1 MERTFIAR
9 VAPISRRLA
18 CLSIASVF
26 IAAAPAQQLQTN
38 EGTVVSSPRP
48 MVTRYC
54 IGCHND
60 KLKTAGL
67 TLTKAS
73 AEDVEQNPDVWEKVL
88 RKIRPRYMPPAG
100 LPRPDGHS
108 YDVVVSSLETSLDAV
123 AAAKPNPGRN
133 DTFHRLNRTEY
144 QHAIRDLLALD
155 VDVASLLP
163 SDDSSYGF
171 DNITAGDLS
180 PTLMER
186 YLTAAR
192 KISRLAVG
200 SPIRSPGGDITVLPS
215 DLTQEEHFDELPCGT
230 RGGAVIRYTF
240 PLDAEY
246 RIQLRLTRDRNE
258 QVEGLSEPHQVE
270 MTLDGERIQ
279 LFTVTPPPSG
289 ESHDLVD
296 KDLYVRIPI
305 KAGPH
310 EVGATFLKKPS
321 ALSETKR
328 QPYEAHFNL
337 DRHPRIQPALYS
349 VNIIGPYDASG
360 AGDTPSRRRIFV
372 CNPKGASEEEPC
384 AKRILSILARHAYRR
399 PVSDVDLQAPMKFF
413 GEARL
418 QGGFESGIQRGLQA
432 LLISP
437 EFLFRIERD
446 PANVAPNTP
455 YRLSELAIASRLSFF
470 LWSSLPDDELV
481 NLAAE
486 GKLKEPAILEHQVRR
501 MLADSR
507 SDALVT
513 SFADQWLYLRNL
525 AAIIP
530 DPRLFPDFDDNLR
543 QAMRRETE
551 LLFNNVMREDR
562 NVIELLNANYTFLN
576 ERLAKHYG
584 IPNVYGSQFRRVNLD
599 QSSMR
604 GGLLGQGSI
613 LTVTSYPDR
622 TSPVIRGKWI
632 LTNIVGLPPPPPP
645 PNVPPLKDNG
655 SAGKVLTMRER
666 MAEHR
671 ANQPCAGC
679 HKLMDPVGFSLE
691 NFDAIGQ
698 WRTKDEGTPVDASG
712 NLPDGGQFAGATGL
726 RQALLRHPDLFVTTM
741 SEKLLTYALG
751 RGLEPYDSAAVR
763 RIVRDAASEDNRF
776 SSLVLGIVRST
787 PFQMRISQ

>member
-215 DLTQEEHFDELPCGT
+215 DLTQEEHFDELPFGT

-418 QGGFESGIQRGLQA
+418 QGGFESSSNTQSIQITQ
-432 LLISP
+432 
-437 EFLFRIERD
+437 F
-446 PANVAPNTP
+446 
-455 YRLSELAIASRLSFF
+455 
-470 LWSSLPDDELV
+470 
-481 NLAAE
+481 
-486 GKLKEPAILEHQVRR
+486 
-501 MLADSR
+501 
-507 SDALVT
+507 
-513 SFADQWLYLRNL
+513 
-525 AAIIP
+525 
-530 DPRLFPDFDDNLR
+530 
-543 QAMRRETE
+543 TE
-551 LLFNNVMREDR
+551 
-562 NVIELLNANYTFLN
+562 IT
-576 ERLAKHYG
+576 
-584 IPNVYGSQFRRVNLD
+584 
-599 QSSMR
+599 
-604 GGLLGQGSI
+604 
-613 LTVTSYPDR
+613 
-622 TSPVIRGKWI
+622 
-632 LTNIVGLPPPPPP
+632 
-645 PNVPPLKDNG
+645 
-655 SAGKVLTMRER
+655 
-666 MAEHR
+666 
-671 ANQPCAGC
+671 
-679 HKLMDPVGFSLE
+679 
-691 NFDAIGQ
+691 
-698 WRTKDEGTPVDASG
+698 
-712 NLPDGGQFAGATGL
+712 
-726 RQALLRHPDLFVTTM
+726 
-741 SEKLLTYALG
+741 
-751 RGLEPYDSAAVR
+751 
-763 RIVRDAASEDNRF
+763 
-776 SSLVLGIVRST
+776 
-787 PFQMRISQ
+787 

>member
-1 MERTFIAR
+1 MFSRCLARLWIASIFIAIATAQQSETGERT
-9 VAPISRRLA
+9 PLA
-18 CLSIASVF
+18 
-26 IAAAPAQQLQTN
+26 
-38 EGTVVSSPRP
+38 SSPRAV
-48 MVTRYC
+48 VTRYC

-67 TLTKAS
+67 TLSTVN
-73 AEDVEQNPDVWEKVL
+73 VENVDQNPEVWEKVL
-88 RKIRPRYMPPAG
+88 RKARARYMPPVG
-100 LPRPDGHS
+100 LPRPDDRS
-108 YDVVVSSLETSLDAV
+108 YDALISYLETSLDVA

-171 DNITAGDLS
+171 DNITTGDLS

-186 YLTAAR
+186 YLLAAR

-200 SPIRSPGGDITVLPS
+200 SPVRSPSGDIIVLPS
-215 DLTQEEHFDELPCGT
+215 DLTQEEHFDELPFGT
-230 RGGAVIRYTF
+230 RGGTVVRYTF
-240 PLDAEY
+240 PLNAEY

-270 MTLDGERIQ
+270 LTLDGERIQ
-279 LFTVTPPPSG
+279 LFTVTPPPNG

-310 EVGATFLKKPS
+310 ELGATFLKKPT
-321 ALSETKR
+321 ALLETKR

-360 AGDTPSRRRIFV
+360 SGDTPSRRKILV
-372 CNPKGASEEEPC
+372 CTPKNASEEEPC
-384 AKRILSILARHAYRR
+384 AKRIVSILARHAYRR
-399 PVSDVDLQAPMKFF
+399 PVTEVDLQAPMKFYKR
-413 GEARL
+413 ARL
-418 QGGFESGIQRGLQA
+418 QGGFENGSHRALQA

-446 PANVAPNTP
+446 PANIAPNTP

-470 LWSSLPDDELV
+470 LWSSIPDDELL
-481 NLAAE
+481 NLAAD

-501 MLADSR
+501 MLADPR

-551 LLFNNVMREDR
+551 LFFNNVMREDR
-562 NVIELLNANYTFLN
+562 NVLDLLQANYTFLN

-584 IPNVYGSQFRRVNLD
+584 IPNVYGSQFRRVTLD
-599 QSSMR
+599 QNSVR

-698 WRTKDEGTPVDASG
+698 WRTKDEGAPVDASG
-712 NLPDGGQFAGATGL
+712 NLPDGGQFTGASGL
-726 RQALLRHPDLFVTTM
+726 RQALLSRPEIFVTTM
-741 SEKLLTYALG
+741 TEKLLTYALG

-776 SSLVLGIVRST
+776 SSLILGIVKST
-787 PFQMRISQ
+787 PFQMRTSQ